1 VQYTSAEILNW
12 NQDNQDVSQ
21 NEDVEEEEED
31 DGIPQ
36 LDNQVIVSSKEAIA
50 AFNTCLLWTEQNSN
64 NIEDILVLKKLQEC
78 AVRKNLQATRTQ
90 SKITHYFKR

>member
-12 NQDNQDVSQ
+12 NQDNQDVSE

-36 LDNQVIVSSKEAIA
+36 LDNQVIVSSKEAIP
-50 AFNTCLLWTEQNSN
+50 AFNTCLLWTEQNIN
-64 NIEDILVLKKLQEC
+64 NILLIFLL
-78 AVRKNLQATRTQ
+78 
-90 SKITHYFKR
+90 

>member
-31 DGIPQ
+31 DGFPQ

-50 AFNTCLLWTEQNSN
+50 AFNTCLLWTKHNSN
-64 NIEDILVLKKLQEC
+64 NIQDILV
-78 AVRKNLQATRTQ
+78 
-90 SKITHYFKR
+90 